1 MSDTEGIA
9 ERGARD
15 WVWAG
20 GLAAIALL
28 LRGLYVWRMVVRY
41 GADQF
46 SDFLYMDR
54 LAQSLAAGNGFT
66 LGGERIFNQSI
77 GYPFLLSLFYRL
89 FGPHWAVMMGMN
101 AVLGALSVALIYL
114 LARSLAWEHGRPGIG
129 RKVAVSGALLAL
141 LYPDSLLY
149 CAFAA
154 SENLLIPLLLLVFL
168 AATSKWKSSLLQG
181 AVVGILAAGMASV
194 KAYAL
199 LLCLLLPLI
208 WWYKDRRFIARTAA
222 AALLGVVCLAP
233 WTYLNYVASEG
244 RFVPFASIA
253 GTVVLDGTNPL
264 ASGKP
269 TNVVEL
275 GSGDEVPEHPVD
287 LDRAYMRKAIG
298 YIKASP
304 GWYAKLCVKKVVWGL
319 IPIRDF
325 VFEAFDQVRMFTPIL
340 SRWGTTAFNVLVLLG
355 SVVGIGLATRD
366 RTTLMVGVGLF
377 VAPMLI
383 QLVFCAVPR
392 YRFPF
397 WFCLTPYVGYGG
409 IRVSAFLASKCR
421 KAQ

>member
-1 MSDTEGIA
+1 MRDTDGTG
-9 ERGARD
+9 ERGTGD
-15 WVWAG
+15 WGWAG
-20 GLAAIALL
+20 GLAAAALL
-28 LRGLYVWRMVVRY
+28 LRALYVWRMVARY

-54 LAQSLAAGNGFT
+54 LAQSLAAGSGFA
-66 LGGERIFNQSI
+66 LWGERIFNQSI
-77 GYPFLLSLFYRL
+77 GYPFLLSLCYRL
-89 FGPHWAVMMGMN
+89 CGSHWAVMMGMN
-101 AVLGALSVALIYL
+101 VVLGALSVGLVYL
-114 LARSLAWEHGRPGIG
+114 LARSLSWDYGRPGTG

-141 LYPDSLLY
+141 FYPDSLLY

-154 SENLLIPLLLLVFL
+154 SENLLIPLVLLVLL
-168 AATSKWKSSLLQG
+168 ASTSKWKSCLLQG
-181 AVVGILAAGMASV
+181 GTVGFLAAGMASV

-199 LLCLLLPLI
+199 LLCLLLPLV
-208 WWYKDRRFIARTAA
+208 WWYKDRRFVARTAA
-222 AALLGVVCLAP
+222 AALLGIVCLVP

-275 GSGDEVPEHPVD
+275 APEDEVPKHPVD

-298 YIKASP
+298 YIRESP
-304 GWYAKLCVKKVVWGL
+304 AWFAKLCVKKVIWGL
-319 IPIRDF
+319 VPVRDF
-325 VFEAFDQVRMFTPIL
+325 VFEAFDQVRLFTPFL
-340 SRWGTTAFNVLVLLG
+340 SRWGTTAFNTVLLFG
-355 SVVGIGLATRD
+355 SMLGIGLAVKN
-366 RTTLMVGVGLF
+366 RTTFVLGLGLF

-383 QLVFCAVPR
+383 QLIFCAVPR

-397 WFCLTPYVGYGG
+397 WFCLAPYVGYGG
-409 IRVSAFLASKCR
+409 VRVATFLASR
-421 KAQ
+421 LRNAR

>member
-1 MSDTEGIA
+1 
-9 ERGARD
+9 
-15 WVWAG
+15 
-20 GLAAIALL
+20 
-28 LRGLYVWRMVVRY
+28 
-41 GADQF
+41 
-46 SDFLYMDR
+46 
-54 LAQSLAAGNGFT
+54 
-66 LGGERIFNQSI
+66 
-77 GYPFLLSLFYRL
+77 
-89 FGPHWAVMMGMN
+89 
-101 AVLGALSVALIYL
+101 
-114 LARSLAWEHGRPGIG
+114 
-129 RKVAVSGALLAL
+129 
-141 LYPDSLLY
+141 
-149 CAFAA
+149 
-154 SENLLIPLLLLVFL
+154 
-168 AATSKWKSSLLQG
+168 
-181 AVVGILAAGMASV
+181 V

-199 LLCLLLPLI
+199 LLCLLLPSI

-275 GSGDEVPEHPVD
+275 GPEDEVPEHPVD

-304 GWYAKLCVKKVVWGL
+304 GWFAKLCVQKVVWGL

-325 VFEAFDQVRMFTPIL
+325 VFEAFDQVRMFTPFL

-355 SVVGIGLATRD
+355 SVIGIGLATRD

-397 WFCLTPYVGYGG
+397 WFCITPYVGYGWLRAG
-409 IRVSAFLASKCR
+409 AFLASRCKTAR
-421 KAQ
+421 

>member
-1 MSDTEGIA
+1 MSDTEGA
-9 ERGARD
+9 DGRGARD

-20 GLAAIALL
+20 GLAVAALL
-28 LRGLYVWRMVVRY
+28 VRGLYVWRMVVRY

-54 LAQSLAAGNGFT
+54 LARSLAAGNGFT

-89 FGPHWAVMMGMN
+89 FGPHWAVMMGFN
-101 AVLGALSVALIYL
+101 AVLGALSVALVYL
-114 LARSLAWEHGRPGIG
+114 LTRHLAWNGASVAAGRT
-129 RKVAVSGALLAL
+129 VAVCGALLAL
-141 LYPDSLLY
+141 IYPDSLLY

-154 SENLLIPLLLLVFL
+154 SENLLIPLVLLVL
-168 AATSKWKSSLLQG
+168 LSATAEWKSRLLQG
-181 AVVGILAAGMASV
+181 CVVGILAALMANV

-208 WWYKDRRFIARTAA
+208 WWYRDRRFITRTVAA
-222 AALLGVVCLAP
+222 AIVGVVCLVP

-275 GSGDEVPEHPVD
+275 GPGDEVPEHPVD

-304 GWYAKLCVKKVVWGL
+304 GWFAKLCVQKVMWGL
-319 IPIRDF
+319 IPLRDF
-325 VFEAFDQVRMFTPIL
+325 VFEAFDQVRMFTPFL
-340 SRWGTTAFNVLVLLG
+340 SRWGTTAFNTIVLLG
-355 SVVGIGLATRD
+355 SVLGICFTIKN
-366 RTTLMVGVGLF
+366 RTTFILGVGLF
-377 VAPMLI
+377 AAPILI

-397 WFCLTPYVGYGG
+397 WFCITPYVGYGWL
-409 IRVSAFLASKCR
+409 RVVTSLSSR
-421 KAQ
+421 LRRS